1 MQFVGNENGIIA
13 FQMEGQDKSNQQNSV
28 SSGDALFLVH
38 WKDRYLVPADLTVGQ
53 FVYVI
58 RKSMNLTHEKAIFFF
73 VKNILPLT
81 GKEFETNFIT
91 SMMLHLDAPSVLD

>member
-1 MQFVGNENGIIA
+1 MQSVLLAINILRKYLEQIMQA
-13 FQMEGQDKSNQQNSV
+13 FCEFHLEWRREFSR
-28 SSGDALFLVH
+28 LI
-38 WKDRYLVPADLTVGQ
+38 WRYLVPADLTVGQ

-73 VKNILPLT
+73 VKNILPPT

-91 SMMLHLDAPSVLD
+91 SMMLHLDAPNVLD